1 MAVHL
6 IELSKIR
13 IDAGTQ
19 SRAEI
24 SEHTVTEYHEV
35 LEEGIDFPPIKVFYD
50 GVAYYVGDGFHRYL
64 AHKRS
69 KRDMIECEV
78 ESGTIRDAVLYS
90 LSANS
95 KHGLRRTNADK
106 RKAVLT
112 VLADPEWSEFSSR
125 KIADM
130 CAVSHMFVNNI
141 RKEVEREAE
150 KSRVN
155 ISKTKPPKLNNVV
168 EEPLEED
175 EVGSVKDDMVAEL
188 IEQNERLNDRL
199 AVEVMDASEEEK
211 TLAKET
217 IDSLRS
223 EVKNLR
229 IELEAVKKSRDQ
241 YQMEC
246 SEMKKQIKMLQR
258 QLNK

>member
-24 SEHTVTEYHEV
+24 SEHTVAEYHEV

-141 RKEVEREAE
+141 RNELERKAETPVNVSKPKPKKLENAEDIPFVEEEVE
-150 KSRVN
+150 S
-155 ISKTKPPKLNNVV
+155 V
-168 EEPLEED
+168 E
-175 EVGSVKDDMVAEL
+175 DDMVAEL

-211 TLAKET
+211 ALAKET

-246 SEMKKQIKMLQR
+246 SEMKKQIKILQR
-258 QLNK
+258 QLSK